1 LLGGHVRFGDVEQ
14 LGAAVTRC
22 KSISSRKAAISRRIF
37 VVAHDNVRIV
47 SDFSQANQIVETEAL
62 CG

>member
-1 LLGGHVRFGDVEQ
+1 VQVDLVAESGDQ
-14 LGAAVTRC
+14 P
-22 KSISSRKAAISRRIF
+22 RIF